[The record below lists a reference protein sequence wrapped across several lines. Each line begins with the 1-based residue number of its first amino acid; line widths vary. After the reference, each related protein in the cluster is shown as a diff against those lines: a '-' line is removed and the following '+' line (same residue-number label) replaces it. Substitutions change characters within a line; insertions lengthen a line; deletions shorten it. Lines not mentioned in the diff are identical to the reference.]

1 MALRYFWPGFV
12 FFLSSVIVPVPLM
25 AGEPTEKIRETTD
38 KILAIVSDQA
48 LKAPDKT
55 KERKRLVREVVDER
69 FDWEEMSRRT
79 LARHWARRT
88 EEEKK
93 EFVSLLGKL
102 LERTYMDRVGDYSG
116 EKVLYGRESVDG
128 DYGVVRI
135 KIVTRKETEIP
146 VMYRIKKKAGDW
158 FVYDI
163 SVEGVSLV
171 NNYRSQFNSI
181 IVRSSYKDL
190 VKKLRAKVKEN

>member
-1 MALRYFWPGFV
+1 
-12 FFLSSVIVPVPLM
+12 
-25 AGEPTEKIRETTD
+25 
-38 KILAIVSDQA
+38 
-48 LKAPDKT
+48 
-55 KERKRLVREVVDER
+55 
-69 FDWEEMSRRT
+69 
-79 LARHWARRT
+79 
-88 EEEKK
+88 
-93 EFVSLLGKL
+93 
-102 LERTYMDRVGDYSG
+102 MDRVGDYSG

-146 VMYRIKKKAGDW
+146 VMYRVKKKAGDW

-181 IVRSSYKDL
+181 ILKSSYKDL
-190 VKKLRAKVKEN
+190 IKKLRAKVKEN

>member
-1 MALRYFWPGFV
+1 MALRYFWPGFI

-55 KERKRLVREVVDER
+55 KERKRLVRDVVDER

-93 EFVSLLGKL
+93 EFVCLLGKL
-102 LERTYMDRVGDYSG
+102 LERTYMDKVGDYSG

-135 KIVTRKETEIP
+135 KILTRKETEIP
-146 VMYRIKKKAGDW
+146 VMYRVKKKAGDW

-181 IVRSSYKDL
+181 IVGSSYKDL
-190 VKKLRAKVKEN
+190 IKKLRAKVKEN

>member
-38 KILAIVSDQA
+38 KILAIVSDQT

-93 EFVSLLGKL
+93 EFVCLLGKL
-102 LERTYMDRVGDYSG
+102 LERTYMDKVGDYSG
-116 EKVLYGRESVDG
+116 EKVLYGGESLDG
-128 DYGVVRI
+128 DYGVVRVR
-135 KIVTRKETEIP
+135 IVTRKETEIP
-146 VMYRIKKKAGDW
+146 VMYRVKKKAGDW

-190 VKKLRAKVKEN
+190 IKKLRAKVKEN

>member
-93 EFVSLLGKL
+93 EFVCLLGKL

-135 KIVTRKETEIP
+135 KILTRKETEIP
-146 VMYRIKKKAGDW
+146 VMYRVKKKAGDW